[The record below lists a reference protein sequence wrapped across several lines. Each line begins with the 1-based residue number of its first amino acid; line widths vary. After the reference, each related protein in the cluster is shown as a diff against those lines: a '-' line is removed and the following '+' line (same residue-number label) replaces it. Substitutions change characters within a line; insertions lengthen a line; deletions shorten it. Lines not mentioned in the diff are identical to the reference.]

1 MSIRRLLP
9 LVPKPYSILLLL
21 TLLAAFTLSPAARG
35 QGLEVGG
42 GYSHVT
48 GDFGTDGFNVG
59 AAWWFTKRVTM
70 AADYDSTWDTSTLT
84 NFAFTQVGAISTKS
98 HLQSFLVGP
107 RIFFSTKWTD
117 KYKLNPFGEAQFG
130 VSHLSQKVEQVGMPT
145 QSASDTGF
153 TWVLGGGADYLFS
166 DHWSGRANV
175 DFLRTHL
182 ANEGQSRLGL
192 VLGIRYTFGSRERKI
207 AAPPPAPSQTATQHP
222 SNTATLVDL
231 EYRWASALEK
241 GDTATLES
249 ILDDTYVD
257 TDEIG
262 RRTDKQGLLAAIR
275 MGDLKMNSIRLSG
288 VQVYQSGTTAVV
300 TGRAVQDGSYKGQP
314 LTEPVAFTDTF
325 VMHQGAWKAVSS
337 HRSISRDIPN

>member
-1 MSIRRLLP
+1 LSIRRLLP
-9 LVPKPYSILLLL
+9 LVPEPYSTLLLL
-21 TLLAAFTLSPAARG
+21 TLLAAFTQSPAARG

-98 HLQSFLVGP
+98 HLQSFLIGP

-130 VSHLSQKVEQVGMPT
+130 VSHLSQEVEQVGMPT

-153 TWVLGGGADYLFS
+153 TWMLGGGADYLFS
-166 DHWSGRANV
+166 DHWSGRANI

-222 SNTATLVDL
+222 SNTATLIDL
-231 EYRWASALEK
+231 EYRWANALEK
-241 GDTATLES
+241 GDAATLES
-249 ILDDTYVD
+249 VLDDTYVD
-257 TDEIG
+257 TDEMG

-314 LTEPVAFTDTF
+314 LTESVVFTDTF
-325 VMHQGAWKAVSS
+325 VMHQGVWKAAAS
-337 HRSISRDIPN
+337 HRSISHDVPN